1 MKYIRVWPV
10 LFLLLGLGGCFSIKE
25 RETLS
30 LPAPDI
36 SKAHNIAGQKL
47 QNFQEKKENAAQ
59 LPAVLGGV
67 ISSERWV
74 IYKDKEQ
81 EEFEGDVSYDNG
93 TYLFR
98 AQYALSDRK
107 KNLFTAKKQ
116 VYARKNETD
125 KSYYELYA
133 DKATYQ
139 YSTADGTATANKGKR
154 IKLIYHDAKGALVT
168 ALAQKADFNVKQKVY
183 HLTGNV
189 LVTHQDPLGKV
200 STLKADKIS
209 ADQANNRAFLQGNA
223 VVENADYR
231 LQSQTIEYDG
241 TQQMAYAYG
250 NRPLASGKTPDG
262 TFAIIADKVS
272 AQTDTRKIKLSG
284 QVQGWVVS
292 EQINNSK
299 ANESLNTNF

>member
-1 MKYIRVWPV
+1 MKRISVWPV
-10 LFLLLGLGGCFSIKE
+10 LLLLLGLGGCFSLKD
-25 RETLS
+25 RQPLS

-36 SKAHNIAGQKL
+36 SKAQNLAGQKL
-47 QNFQEKKENAAQ
+47 QNFQEKKDAAAQ

-81 EEFEGDVSYDNG
+81 EEFEGNVSYDNG

-98 AQYALSDRK
+98 AQYALSERK

-125 KSYYELYA
+125 GSYYELYA
-133 DKATYQ
+133 DKAVYN
-139 YSTADGTATANKGKR
+139 YSTADGSATANKGKK
-154 IKLIYHDAKGALVT
+154 IKLIYHDTKGTLVT
-168 ALAQKADFNVKQKVY
+168 ALAQKADFNIKQKVY
-183 HLTGNV
+183 HLSGDV
-189 LVTHQDPLGKV
+189 LVTHQDPLGKI

-209 ADQANNRAFLQGNA
+209 ADQTNNRAFLQGNA

-241 TQQMAYAYG
+241 TLQMAYAYG

-272 AQTDTRKIKLSG
+272 AETDSRKIKLSG
-284 QVQGWVVS
+284 QVQGWVIS
-292 EQINNSK
+292 DQINNSK